1 MNPAPKAVR
10 KTRVIIIDDHM
21 IVVEGI
27 RSALAPLPAFEV
39 VGFALDGVEGIRRVK
54 ALKPDVVILDISMPN
69 LDGFQTAYEIRKW
82 NGHARV
88 IIFTM
93 YSDKEHVVSLFRQGI
108 SAYVLK
114 DEPISDLL
122 FALEAVREGGT
133 YFSGQVKEVIRDH
146 LEQLESTA
154 GRKEDT
160 LHGSFTRLSQR
171 EKEVFPLLANGKSV
185 REIAEVLCISP
196 KTAETHKYNIMEK
209 LNAKSVVELTKL
221 ALRKRLIEL

>member
-1 MNPAPKAVR
+1 MNIAPRPAR
-10 KTRVIIIDDHM
+10 KTRLVIIDDHM

-27 RSALAPLPAFEV
+27 RSALASLPDFEV
-39 VGFALDGVEGIRRVK
+39 VGFALDGVEGIKRVK
-54 ALKPDVVILDISMPN
+54 TLKPDMVILDISMVN
-69 LDGFQTAYEIRKW
+69 LDGFQTTYEIRKW
-82 NGHARV
+82 NDNTRI

-114 DEPISDLL
+114 DEPVSDLL

-133 YFSGQVKEVIRDH
+133 YFSGPVKEVIRGH
-146 LEQLESTA
+146 LEQLESAA
-154 GRKEDT
+154 GGKEDD
-160 LHGSFTRLSQR
+160 LHGSLTRLSQR

-209 LNAKSVVELTKL
+209 LNAKSVVDLTKL
-221 ALRKRLIEL
+221 ALKRKLIEL